1 MIEERGRVIGVETAA
16 VRVQTLRQGTC
27 SACSA
32 KAGCGQGLLQQLGS
46 SAGRGEVRALSAFP
60 LGVGDEVV
68 LGIREDLLLKCA
80 LMFYL
85 FPLLGLFAAT
95 LLAWCAGLAEPWL
108 ILAGLAGFLVT
119 WLWVRRHARRHSDD
133 PALQPVVLR
142 TLVTGAEGP
151 A

>member
-16 VRVQTLRQGTC
+16 VRVQTLRQSTC

-46 SAGRGEVRALSAFP
+46 TTGRGEVRALSDFP

-68 LGIREDLLLKCA
+68 LGVREDLLLKCA

-85 FPLLGLFAAT
+85 FPCSACSPLRCWRGA
-95 LLAWCAGLAEPWL
+95 
-108 ILAGLAGFLVT
+108 
-119 WLWVRRHARRHSDD
+119 
-133 PALQPVVLR
+133 PASPSP
-142 TLVTGAEGP
+142 G
-151 A
+151 